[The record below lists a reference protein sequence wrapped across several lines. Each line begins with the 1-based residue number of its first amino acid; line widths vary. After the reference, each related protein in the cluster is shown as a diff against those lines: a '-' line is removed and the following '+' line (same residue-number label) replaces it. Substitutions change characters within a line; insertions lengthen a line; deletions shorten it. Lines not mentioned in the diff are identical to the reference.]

1 MAHGFGHSG
10 SDGNGREDNP
20 APPCSPDA
28 TDISIWWPHVTGKTR
43 HPGTPQFPF
52 NTRGTTVSGGP
63 RVAPALGFAALT
75 AAIIAWALRDH
86 ARFLPTGAFV
96 PRHALLTNGH
106 HATDYVPPAPVT
118 GEAVI
123 NYPGLIMLAIHLT
136 AAGILAAAWL
146 VRRHVRDQVKAR
158 LSFAVLGSLTAGL
171 VTIPVA
177 AITLGNAILFT
188 GTLAAAMT
196 VLQYTFVLVVAGT
209 TLFGVP

>member
-1 MAHGFGHSG
+1 M
-10 SDGNGREDNP
+10 
-20 APPCSPDA
+20 
-28 TDISIWWPHVTGKTR
+28 
-43 HPGTPQFPF
+43 
-52 NTRGTTVSGGP
+52 
-63 RVAPALGFAALT
+63 
-75 AAIIAWALRDH
+75 
-86 ARFLPTGAFV
+86 
-96 PRHALLTNGH
+96 
-106 HATDYVPPAPVT
+106 PPAPVT